1 MRLAYSSEAESPV
14 DRSWRKVRKLEAR
27 VEENRTGTRYVK
39 PKGMH
44 WSTFNALCDR
54 IAAAEEEKD
63 AAWMVGA
70 ARLLGKFARLAGD
83 DPAARAL
90 RAELEGLRGGSV

>member
-1 MRLAYSSEAESPV
+1 M
-14 DRSWRKVRKLEAR
+14 
-27 VEENRTGTRYVK
+27 K

-44 WSTFNALCDR
+44 WRTFNALCER

-70 ARLLGKFARLAGD
+70 AGLLSRFAKLAGH
-83 DPAARAL
+83 DPVADAL
-90 RAELEGLRGGSV
+90 RAEVEGLQRRQR

>member
-1 MRLAYSSEAESPV
+1 
-14 DRSWRKVRKLEAR
+14 VRKLEAR

-63 AAWMVGA
+63 AAWMMGA

-90 RAELEGLRGGSV
+90 RAELEGLRDGQR

>member
-1 MRLAYSSEAESPV
+1 MQLAYASEAESPL
-14 DRSWRKVRKLEAR
+14 DRAWRKVRKLEAR
-27 VEENRTGTRYVK
+27 LEENRTATRYVK

-44 WSTFNALCDR
+44 WRTFNTLCDR

-70 ARLLGKFARLAGD
+70 AGLLARFGELAGD
-83 DPAARAL
+83 SAAGAL
-90 RAELEGLRGGSV
+90 RAELDGLRGRQR